1 MLLRE
6 NYLRK
11 SCWWASSSLRHFY
24 ALNALRTGVGM
35 LEVALN
41 MGMPVQMTRE
51 GGYSA
56 ARQDIRLG
64 GIVVF

>member
-1 MLLRE
+1 MTVMLLRE
-6 NYLRK
+6 DYLRK

-41 MGMPVQMTRE
+41 MGTPVQMIRE
-51 GGYSA
+51 K
-56 ARQDIRLG
+56 
-64 GIVVF
+64 